1 MIGVWLFYGVG
12 LLPDPDSSYTMSSAQ
27 QLMWL
32 ISLVFETAFLAP
44 GVHSLPDRK
53 HLHNTVVALS
63 ISEATFNVL
72 RVILLLLSLV
82 LYLVFSRSTAKERT
96 LNEEETHSLI
106 NGGAENGAAYGTN
119 GQPRDKPVKK
129 GGDAQ
134 TGNWINY
141 VLGFKKLFPFLW

>member
-32 ISLVFETAFLAP
+32 ISLVFEIAFVAP
-44 GVHSLPDRK
+44 GIRSLPDRQ
-53 HLHNTVVALS
+53 HQHDTVVALS

-72 RVILLLLSLV
+72 RILLLFLSLA
-82 LYLVFSRSTAKERT
+82 LCWVFSRSTPKERT
-96 LNEEETHSLI
+96 LNEEETQSLI

-119 GQPRDKPVKK
+119 GQPQDKPAKK
-129 GGDAQ
+129 SGDAQ

-141 VLGFKKLFPFLW
+141 LLGFKKLFPFLW